1 MIVNNPTCIQH
12 SRGLLW
18 YITEGWLKTNVL
30 LFLHEAVNCEIIISY
45 IFFFEIYILIT
56 TESESGCNPLE
67 AYDHHTRAELVQRL
81 INNIDLGQTS
91 LIVGYAWM
99 FVYIH

>member
-12 SRGLLW
+12 SRGVLW
-18 YITEGWLKTNVL
+18 YITD